1 MKEAWRIHTPLLF
14 NGCERTNFI
23 LLIDHVHFLI
33 TEGYNKSLY
42 IVKLLFQSATFV
54 HYYRK

>member
-33 TEGYNKSLY
+33 TEGYYKSLY
-42 IVKLLFQSATFV
+42 IVKLLFQSAAFI
-54 HYYRK
+54 HY